1 MATLTTSRLR
11 KRHKARESGQ
21 AAVFLVLAMGIFLVG
36 GIGFVV
42 DGANLWFHRQSA
54 QTAADAACT
63 AGAMD
68 LLSTA
73 AGASL
78 PNASDW
84 IGNSFLCSGT
94 TGGGSNPTSNS
105 TFPPC
110 QYAGFNGYSGSGL
123 QGIQVSFPA
132 SGSVSTAA
140 TCPTALPYSS
150 SLPVCAADDDASTPY
165 MQLQVTDRVPT
176 TFIRL
181 LGAGPST
188 TVPAKST
195 CGLSNV
201 LSAVPIL
208 VLNPNAPILPAA
220 NTFTVDNGSSLTVFS
235 PLPSGSQKAI
245 QKAIQ
250 VNSSDPAAVDLS
262 SATVNLSQVNGGH
275 GGNFAVVTRE
285 SQSDANGTN
294 VNFGTGNAGWV
305 NAAGI
310 TSDPFAMIDA
320 PTKPAR
326 DCTTGCVNH
335 QDPCPGY
342 DTNVKCDDYQAGYY
356 PATVSCN
363 SAMVSICIN
372 GSTHDTLATFEPG
385 IYYLDGDFVT
395 VGATHDTCLRPGTG
409 IGDGSGGTMFYLHG
423 SSTLNISSNSGR
435 MIVKH
440 PGNNVVFACADPTY
454 GVQLSSLTCISNVPT
469 GVTTLTGN
477 VLLGPCTGLYGDPLG
492 AGIERGLLFFHDRDV
507 QPTIP
512 PSWSSAVSFGLV
524 GSLYFHNCSST
535 TANGS
540 GVNCDPT
547 AFTET
552 LTLSSGANAYIIG
565 NIVADQ
571 LHLAGNSAITVSLS
585 PKAEYYTLKAS
596 LLQ

>member
-1 MATLTTSRLR
+1 MMMRTTSRLR
-11 KRHKARESGQ
+11 KHRRKGRESGQ

-73 AGASL
+73 AGASI

-94 TGGGSNPTSNS
+94 TGGGSNQTSNS

-110 QYAGFNGYSGSGL
+110 QYAAFNGYSGSGL
-123 QGIQVSFPA
+123 QGIQVSFPT
-132 SGSVSTAA
+132 SGSVSAAA
-140 TCPTALPYSS
+140 TCPTAPPYST
-150 SLPVCAADDDASTPY
+150 SLPVCAADDVVTPY
-165 MQLQVTDRVPT
+165 MQLAVTDTVAT

-188 TVPAKST
+188 TVPAKSI

-208 VLNPNAPILPAA
+208 VLNPNAPNPGTT
-220 NTFTVDNGSSLTVFS
+220 NTLTVDNGSSLTVFG
-235 PLPSGSQKAI
+235 GSQKS
-245 QKAIQ
+245 IQ

-262 SATVNLSQVNGGH
+262 SATVDLSQANNDN

-285 SQSDANGTN
+285 SQADANVTLAN
-294 VNFGTGNAGWV
+294 TKSHWV
-305 NAAGI
+305 NAAGL
-310 TSDPFAMIDA
+310 TSDPFAMIEA
-320 PTKPAR
+320 PAKPA
-326 DCTTGCVNH
+326 DHSPMATL
-335 QDPCPGY
+335 DPCPGY
-342 DTNVKCDDYQAGYY
+342 DPAVKCDDYQPGYY
-356 PATVSCN
+356 AATEPCN
-363 SAMVSICIN
+363 GVMVSICLA
-372 GSTHDTLATFEPG
+372 SSHDTLAVFEPG
-385 IYYLDGDFVT
+385 VYYLDGDF
-395 VGATHDTCLRPGTG
+395 ATANNGHSVCMRPGVGT
-409 IGDGSGGTMFYLHG
+409 GDGSGGTMFYLHG
-423 SSTLNISSNSGR
+423 SSTLNKGPSPGQ
-435 MIVKH
+435 MIVKI
-440 PGNNVVFACADPTY
+440 PPRNTVVFDCADPTF

-469 GVTTLTGN
+469 GVTTLTGS
-477 VLLGPCTGLYGDPLG
+477 VLVAPCTGPYGDPLATG
-492 AGIERGLLFFHDRDV
+492 EERGILFFHDRET
-507 QPTIP
+507 QPTTQP
-512 PSWSSAVSFGLV
+512 AWRAAGSFGLV

-535 TANGS
+535 TGGGS
-540 GVNCDPT
+540 GFNCDPT

-552 LTLSSGANAYIIG
+552 LTLTSGANGYLIG

-571 LHLAGNSAITVSLS
+571 LHLGGSITVGLS
-585 PKAEYYTLKAS
+585 PKSEYYTLKAS

>member
-1 MATLTTSRLR
+1 MATRTTSRSR
-11 KRHKARESGQ
+11 KNRRKGRESGQ
-21 AAVFLVLAMGIFLVG
+21 AAVFLVLAMGIFLIG

-94 TGGGSNPTSNS
+94 TGSGSNRTSNS

-132 SGSVSTAA
+132 SGTISAA
-140 TCPTALPYSS
+140 TTCPTSTPYSS
-150 SLPVCAADDDASTPY
+150 SSPAVCAADDVSTPY
-165 MQLQVTDRVPT
+165 MQLQVTDSVPT

-181 LGAGPST
+181 LGAGAIS

-201 LSAVPIL
+201 LSTVPIL

-220 NTFTVDNGSSLTVFS
+220 NTFTADSGSSLTVFG
-235 PLPSGSQKAI
+235 GSQKS
-245 QKAIQ
+245 IQ

-262 SATVNLSQVNGGH
+262 SATVDLSQANGGN

-285 SQSDANGTN
+285 SQSDANVTLASGT
-294 VNFGTGNAGWV
+294 WV

-320 PTKPAR
+320 PSKPASN
-326 DCTTGCVNH
+326 GSINPLG
-335 QDPCPGY
+335 QCPGY
-342 DTNVKCDDYQAGYY
+342 DPAVACDDYQPGYY
-356 PATVSCN
+356 PATVPCN
-363 SAMVSICIN
+363 SATVSICV
-372 GSTHDTLATFEPG
+372 GSSHDTLAVFEPG
-385 IYYLDGDFVT
+385 IYYLDGDF
-395 VGATHDTCLRPGTG
+395 ATSNSGNKICMRPGTG

-423 SSTLNISSNSGR
+423 SSTLNKSPSPGQLV
-435 MIVKH
+435 VKDK
-440 PGNNVVFACADPTY
+440 GNVVFACADPAY
-454 GVQLSSLTCISNVPT
+454 GIPVSSLTCISNVPP

-477 VLLGPCTGLYGDPLG
+477 VLLGPCTGPYGDSLG
-492 AGIERGLLFFHDRDV
+492 AGHERGLLFFHDRDT
-507 QPTIP
+507 QPTAQ
-512 PSWSSAVSFGLV
+512 PSWKSGGSFGLV
-524 GSLYFHNCSST
+524 GSLYFHYCNST
-535 TANGS
+535 TAGS
-540 GVNCDPT
+540 GMNCDSA

-552 LTLSSGANAYIIG
+552 LTLGSGANAYIIG

-571 LHLAGNSAITVSLS
+571 LHLAGGSAITVGLS
-585 PKAEYYTLKAS
+585 PNREYYTLKAS

>member
-1 MATLTTSRLR
+1 M
-11 KRHKARESGQ
+11 
-21 AAVFLVLAMGIFLVG
+21 LAMGIFLVG

-54 QTAADAACT
+54 QTAADAACA

-78 PNASDW
+78 PNGTDW

-94 TGGGSNPTSNS
+94 TGSGSNSTPNN

-110 QYAGFNGYSGSGL
+110 QYAAFNGYSGSGL

-132 SGSVSTAA
+132 SGSITAA
-140 TCPTALPYSS
+140 TTCPTTTPYSS
-150 SLPVCAADDDASTPY
+150 SSPTVCAADAVSTPY
-165 MQLQVTDRVPT
+165 IRLQVTDNVPT

-181 LGAGPST
+181 LGAAATS
-188 TVPAKST
+188 TVPAKSI

-201 LSAVPIL
+201 LSSVPIL
-208 VLNPNAPILPAA
+208 VLNPNAPNSGAA
-220 NTFTVDNGSSLTVFS
+220 NTLTADSGFSLTVVS
-235 PLPSGSQKAI
+235 GPLTSGSQKS
-245 QKAIQ
+245 IQ

-262 SATVNLSQVNGGH
+262 AATVDLSQANGGS
-275 GGNFAVVTRE
+275 GANFAVATRE
-285 SQSDANGTN
+285 SQSDANGSN
-294 VNFGTGNAGWV
+294 IDFGTGNAGWV
-305 NAAGI
+305 NAAGT

-320 PTKPAR
+320 PAKPTQ
-326 DCTTGCVNH
+326 DCTTGCVSHPQPNTAS
-335 QDPCPGY
+335 DCPL
-342 DTNVKCDDYQAGYY
+342 NASCDIYTPGYY
-356 PATVSCN
+356 PAVVSCP
-363 SAMVSICIN
+363 STGTVVAICVERN
-372 GSTHDTLATFEPG
+372 GPASGLAVFEPG
-385 IYYLDGDFVT
+385 IYYLDGDFI
-395 VGATHDTCLRPGTG
+395 ADNHSCLRPGRGTA
-409 IGDGSGGTMFYLHG
+409 GDIGGTMFYLHG
-423 SSTLNISSNSGR
+423 TSALNIKSQSGMLR
-435 MIVKH
+435 EP
-440 PGNNVVFACADPTY
+440 PGQGSIFSCASPTY
-454 GVQLSSLTCISNVPT
+454 GVQLSSLTCISNVPP

-477 VLLGPCTGLYGDPLG
+477 VLLAPCTGAYGDPLG
-492 AGIERGLLFFHDRDV
+492 AGHERGILFFHDRDT
-507 QPTIP
+507 QPTSQ

-535 TANGS
+535 TVTGSGS

-547 AFTET
+547 AFTDT

-565 NIVADQ
+565 NIVVDQ
-571 LHLAGNSAITVSLS
+571 LHLAGSSPITISLS